1 NTFVSSSFLMVVI
14 TALEWVPALRVN
26 NEDWLYLM
34 LILLM
39 GCNAFQLLMLPKFAQ
54 RLLFHF

>member
-1 NTFVSSSFLMVVI
+1 MVVI

-34 LILLM
+34 LIPLM
-39 GCNAFQLLMLPKFAQ
+39 GRNAFQLLMPLKFAQ
-54 RLLFHF
+54 R

>member
-1 NTFVSSSFLMVVI
+1 MVVI

-34 LILLM
+34 LIPLM

-54 RLLFHF
+54 R